1 MQITPAEIR
10 QKNFER
16 KMRGYHVEEVD
27 AFLHALA
34 YAWDRVNAQY
44 KAATLELDQSKKEI
58 RRLEDLENALV
69 RTIKDAEYTA
79 NHIVAQA
86 KQEAELIIRK
96 AHIDSE
102 KLLHEAQKKVESIEI
117 RSKVEIEYTKNRLE
131 KEMAE
136 MQRVT
141 CDTLQYKANLFQQLQ
156 QLAED
161 ILLKC
166 GQGKSVK
173 QSMDA

>member
-34 YAWDRVNAQY
+34 HAWDRVNAQY
-44 KAATLELDQSKKEI
+44 KVTKIELEQCKKEI
-58 RRLEDLENALV
+58 KRLEDLESALL

-117 RSKVEIEYTKNRLE
+117 RSKVEIEYTRNRLE

-166 GQGKSVK
+166 GQGKIVK

>member
-27 AFLHALA
+27 AFLYALA
-34 YAWDRVNAQY
+34 HAWERVNAQY
-44 KAATLELDQSKKEI
+44 KVVTVELEQSKKEI
-58 RRLEDLENALV
+58 KRLEELESALV

-79 NHIVAQA
+79 NNIVAQA
-86 KQEAELIIRK
+86 KQEAELIIQK
-96 AHIDSE
+96 AYIDSE
-102 KLLHEAQKKVESIEI
+102 KLSYEVQKKVQAMEI
-117 RSKVEIEYTKNRLE
+117 RSKAEIEYTKLRLE
-131 KEMAE
+131 QEVAE

-166 GQGKSVK
+166 SQGKNVK

>member
-16 KMRGYHVEEVD
+16 KMRGYYIEEVD

-34 YAWDRVNAQY
+34 QAWEQVTTQY
-44 KAATLELDQSKKEI
+44 KVTKVELEQCKKEI
-58 RRLEDLENALV
+58 KRLEDLESALL

-86 KQEAELIIRK
+86 KQEAELIVQK
-96 AHIDSE
+96 AHMDAE
-102 KLLHEAQKKVESIEI
+102 KLLHEAQKKVQVMEV
-117 RSKVEIEYTKNRLE
+117 RSKAEIEYTKTRLE
-131 KEMAE
+131 KEVAE

-166 GQGKSVK
+166 GQAKNVK
-173 QSMDA
+173 QSMDV